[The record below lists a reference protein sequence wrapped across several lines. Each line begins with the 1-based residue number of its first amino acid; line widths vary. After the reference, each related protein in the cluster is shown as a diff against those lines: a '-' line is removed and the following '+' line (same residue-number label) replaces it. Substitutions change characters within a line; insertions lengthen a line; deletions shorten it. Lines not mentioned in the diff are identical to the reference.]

1 MAVVQQKEP
10 SCASCRETTKKK
22 KTIMASASSDEW
34 RTVCDKFTN
43 AQNLT
48 VVESRNDPEND
59 PFRSKY
65 KARELLREIHCSL
78 KSFEAGEGEAESG
91 EEIGDQ
97 RPIEPPV
104 DGQREDGFGQG
115 FSGDS
120 PAGLR
125 AAKLG
130 AVEYYLGVNHVDTEE
145 LSAGQEH
152 LMNCMKQLERC
163 RVSSENVSL
172 FIHVRNQLGILW
184 AGRDETETAQG
195 FLETAES
202 IYQRY
207 IKEDGSP
214 PTDMAEYFT
223 TEEKLLTHQERTKR
237 FELAYTHTM
246 YYLAQVYKN
255 LGETERAATYCHS
268 TLQRQLQLNQYSPM
282 EWALNAATL
291 SQYYITKGRYMEG
304 RHCLSA
310 ATVISGLAGEV
321 PSEAAAQES
330 ETESER
336 REQLMQKRAEIA
348 RCWIKYCLN
357 VLQDSKKLLED
368 SIGELDTDRQEE
380 LKRARRR
387 EEEEEEK
394 GRKSALLF
402 GSEDTFDS
410 IASLEEKVRC
420 LLPLDFAEARAVFLV
435 GQNYVTQA
443 KEYFQMDGYV
453 TDHIE
458 ILQDHSALFR
468 ALAFFEEDLERRCK
482 MHKRRVDMLEPICN
496 DLNSRYYLM
505 IRRQMMFELAE
516 IYNEMM
522 DLKLTLANRQADTQS
537 LDNHTIKKF
546 NHLCSASAKYF
557 QMFLDSL
564 CSPEGKIPEHLEEEV
579 LRPALV
585 ARFRLAR
592 LHSRLISSSVSVQL
606 ENLDKSLENYN
617 YVVQYCEA
625 HPEAKAAVE
634 TELELS
640 TEMVGL
646 LPLKINRLKV
656 KMTANN

>member
-1 MAVVQQKEP
+1 
-10 SCASCRETTKKK
+10 
-22 KTIMASASSDEW
+22 MASINSDEW
-34 RTVCDKFTN
+34 RAICDKFTN

-48 VVESRNDPEND
+48 EVESRNDPENE

-65 KARELLREIHCSL
+65 KARELLREIYSSL
-78 KSFEAGEGEAESG
+78 KCFNAGEGDEESR
-91 EEIGDQ
+91 EESTVQ
-97 RPIEPPV
+97 RPPVEPV
-104 DGQREDGFGQG
+104 DGQREDECGQDV
-115 FSGDS
+115 SGDS
-120 PAGLR
+120 AAGLR

-152 LMNCMKQLERC
+152 LMNCMKLLERC
-163 RVSSENVSL
+163 SVSSENVSL

-184 AGRDETETAQG
+184 ASRDETETAQG
-195 FLETAES
+195 FLETAEA

-207 IKEDGSP
+207 TKEDGTP
-214 PTDMAEYFT
+214 PTDMTEYFT
-223 TEEKLLTHQERTKR
+223 TEENLLTHQERNKR

-246 YYLAQVYKN
+246 YYLAQIYKN
-255 LGETERAATYCHS
+255 LGQNERAATYCHS
-268 TLQRQLQLNQYSPM
+268 TLQRQLQLNQFSPM

-291 SQYYITKGRYMEG
+291 SQYYITKGQFMLG

-310 ATVISGLAGEV
+310 ATVISGLAGDV

-336 REQLMQKRAEIA
+336 REKLRQQRAEIA

-357 VLQDSKKLLED
+357 LLQDAKKVLED
-368 SIGELDTDRQEE
+368 NIGELDTDRQEE

-394 GRKSALLF
+394 GRKNALLF

-410 IASLEEKVRC
+410 IASVEEKVQC
-420 LLPLDFAEARAVFLV
+420 LFPLDFTEARAVFLV
-435 GQNYVTQA
+435 GQNNVTQA
-443 KEYFQMDGYV
+443 KEYFVMDGYV

-458 ILQDHSALFR
+458 ILQDHSTLFR
-468 ALAFFEEDLERRCK
+468 SLAFFEEDLERRCK
-482 MHKRRVDMLEPICN
+482 MHKRRVDMLEPICQ
-496 DLNSRYYLM
+496 DLNSQYYLM

-516 IYNEMM
+516 TYSEMM
-522 DLKLTLANRQADTQS
+522 DLKLTLANRQADAQS
-537 LDNHTIKKF
+537 LDSHTIKKF
-546 NHLCSASAKYF
+546 NHLCSASVKYF

-564 CSPEGKIPEHLEEEV
+564 RSPEGKIPEHLEEEV

-585 ARFRLAR
+585 ARFRVGR
-592 LHSRLISSSVSVQL
+592 LHSRLISSSPSAQL
-606 ENLDKSLENYN
+606 ENLNNSLENYK
-617 YVVQYCEA
+617 YVVDYCEA
-625 HPEAKAAVE
+625 HPEASATVE

-640 TEMVGL
+640 KEMVGL
-646 LPLKINRLKV
+646 LPLKINRLKAR
-656 KMTANN
+656 MATNNTDDDAVH

>member
-1 MAVVQQKEP
+1 
-10 SCASCRETTKKK
+10 
-22 KTIMASASSDEW
+22 MASVSSDEW
-34 RTVCDKFTN
+34 RAICDKFTN

-48 VVESRNDPEND
+48 VVESLNDPDND

-65 KARELLREIHCSL
+65 KARELLREIYCSL
-78 KSFEAGEGEAESG
+78 KSFEAGEGEEERSGETGESG
-91 EEIGDQ
+91 EQLPVEA
-97 RPIEPPV
+97 PV
-104 DGQREDGFGQG
+104 DGQTEEAFSQG
-115 FSGDS
+115 FCGDS

-152 LMNCMKQLERC
+152 LMNSMKLLGRC

-172 FIHVRNQLGILW
+172 FIHARNQLGILW

-207 IKEDGSP
+207 MKEDGSP
-214 PTDMAEYFT
+214 PTDMADYFS
-223 TEEKLLTHQERTKR
+223 TEENQLTHQERTKR

-255 LGETERAATYCHS
+255 LGETERAAIYCHS
-268 TLQRQLQLNQYSPM
+268 TLQRQLKLNQFSPM

-291 SQYYITKGRYMEG
+291 SQYYITK
-304 RHCLSA
+304 
-310 ATVISGLAGEV
+310 
-321 PSEAAAQES
+321 
-330 ETESER
+330 
-336 REQLMQKRAEIA
+336 
-348 RCWIKYCLN
+348 
-357 VLQDSKKLLED
+357 D

-380 LKRARRR
+380 MKRGRRL

-394 GRKSALLF
+394 ERKSAMLF

-420 LLPLDFAEARAVFLV
+420 LLPMDFTEARAIFLV
-435 GQNYVTQA
+435 GQHYVTQA

-458 ILQDHSALFR
+458 ILQDHSSLFR
-468 ALAFFEEDLERRCK
+468 SLAFYEEDLDRRCK
-482 MHKRRVDMLEPICN
+482 MHKRRVDMMEPVCME
-496 DLNSRYYLM
+496 LNSKYYLM

-516 IYNEMM
+516 TYNEMM
-522 DLKLTLANRQADTQS
+522 DLKLTLANRQDETES
-537 LDNHTIKKF
+537 LDSHTIKKF
-546 NHLCSASAKYF
+546 NNLCSASAKYF

-564 CSPEGKIPEHLEEEV
+564 CSPEGKQPEHLEEEV

-585 ARFRLAR
+585 ARFRVAR
-592 LHSRLISSSVSVQL
+592 LYSRLICTSPPGQV
-606 ENLDKSLENYN
+606 ENLDKSLEHYK
-617 YVVQYCEA
+617 YVVDYCDS
-625 HPEAKAAVE
+625 HPEAVATVE

-640 TEMVGL
+640 REMVGL
-646 LPLKINRLKV
+646 LPLKINRIKA
-656 KMTANN
+656 KIPANN

>member
-1 MAVVQQKEP
+1 
-10 SCASCRETTKKK
+10 
-22 KTIMASASSDEW
+22 MASFNSNEW
-34 RTVCDKFTN
+34 RAICDKFTN

-48 VVESRNDPEND
+48 EIESRNDPEND

-65 KARELLREIHCSL
+65 KARELLREIYCSL
-78 KSFEAGEGEAESG
+78 KNFEAGEGEEEGGGES
-91 EEIGDQ
+91 GDQ
-97 RPIEPPV
+97 RPTEQPV
-104 DGQREDGFGQG
+104 DGQREDLFGQG

-125 AAKLG
+125 AARLG

-152 LMNCMKQLERC
+152 LMNCMKLLERC
-163 RVSSENVSL
+163 RVSSPNVSL

-207 IKEDGSP
+207 MKEDGSP
-214 PTDMAEYFT
+214 PTDMTEYFAA
-223 TEEKLLTHQERTKR
+223 EENLLTHQERIKR

-255 LGETERAATYCHS
+255 LGQTERAATYCHT
-268 TLQRQLQLNQYSPM
+268 TLQRQLQLNQFTPM

-310 ATVISGLAGEV
+310 ATVISDLAGEV
-321 PSEAAAQES
+321 PSEAAAQEN
-330 ETESER
+330 EAESER
-336 REQLMQKRAEIA
+336 REHLRQKRAEIA

-357 VLQDSKKLLED
+357 LLQDAKKQLED
-368 SIGELDTDRQEE
+368 NIGELDTDRQEE

-410 IASLEEKVRC
+410 IASIEEKVMC
-420 LLPLDFAEARAVFLV
+420 LFPLDFTEARSVFLV
-435 GQNYVTQA
+435 GQNHVTQA
-443 KEYFQMDGYV
+443 KDYFQMDGYV

-468 ALAFFEEDLERRCK
+468 SLAFFEEDLERRCK

-496 DLNSRYYLM
+496 DLNAQYYLM
-505 IRRQMMFELAE
+505 IRRQLMFELAE
-516 IYNEMM
+516 TYNEMM
-522 DLKLTLANRQADTQS
+522 DLKLALANRQADTQS

-564 CSPEGKIPEHLEEEV
+564 CSPEGKFPERLEEEV

-585 ARFRLAR
+585 ARFRVAR
-592 LHSRLISSSVSVQL
+592 LHSRLISTSPTVQL
-606 ENLDKSLENYN
+606 DNLNKSLENYK

-625 HPEAKAAVE
+625 NPEAGAAVE

-640 TEMVGL
+640 KEMVGL
-646 LPLKINRLKV
+646 LPLKINRLKAR
-656 KMTANN
+656 MASNN

>member
-1 MAVVQQKEP
+1 MLRAGGE
-10 SCASCRETTKKK
+10 
-22 KTIMASASSDEW
+22 EW
-34 RTVCDKFTN
+34 GIICDKFAN

-48 VVESRNDPEND
+48 DVESKNDPDND

-65 KARELLREIHCSL
+65 KARELDH
-78 KSFEAGEGEAESG
+78 
-91 EEIGDQ
+91 
-97 RPIEPPV
+97 
-104 DGQREDGFGQG
+104 
-115 FSGDS
+115 GDS
-120 PAGLR
+120 RDGLR

-130 AVEYYLGVNHVDTEE
+130 VVEYYLGINHVETEE

-152 LMNCMKQLERC
+152 LMNCIKQLEKC

-172 FIHVRNQLGILW
+172 FIHVRNQLGIIW
-184 AGRDETETAQG
+184 AGRDETDTAQG

-207 IKEDGSP
+207 MKEDGSP
-214 PTDMAEYFT
+214 PTDMTEYFT

-246 YYLAQVYKN
+246 YYLAQVYQN

-268 TLQRQLQLNQYSPM
+268 TLQRQLQLNQFNPI

-291 SQYYITKGRYMEG
+291 SQYYITKGRYLEG
-304 RHCLSA
+304 RHCLAA

-321 PSEAAAQES
+321 PSES
-330 ETESER
+330 DH
-336 REQLMQKRAEIA
+336 REQLRQKRAEIA

-357 VLQDSKKLLED
+357 LLQDAKKLLED
-368 SIGELDTDRQEE
+368 TIGELDTDCQEE
-380 LKRARRR
+380 LKRARRH

-394 GRKSALLF
+394 GRKIALLF

-410 IASLEEKVRC
+410 IASLEEKVQC
-420 LLPLDFAEARAVFLV
+420 LFPLDFTEARAVFLV
-435 GQNYVTQA
+435 GQNYVAQA

-458 ILQDHSALFR
+458 ILQDHSSLFR

-496 DLNSRYYLM
+496 DLNSQYYLL
-505 IRRQMMFELAE
+505 IRRQLMFELAE
-516 IYNEMM
+516 TYNEML
-522 DLKLTLANRQADTQS
+522 DLKLTLVNRQADTQS

-564 CSPEGKIPEHLEEEV
+564 CSPEGKLPEHLEEEV

-585 ARFRLAR
+585 ARFRVAR
-592 LHSRLISSSVSVQL
+592 LQSRLISSIPPVQL
-606 ENLDKSLENYN
+606 DNLNKSLENYK

-625 HPEAKAAVE
+625 HPEAAPAVE

-640 TEMVGL
+640 KEMVGL
-646 LPLKINRLKV
+646 LPLKIERLKARMAV
-656 KMTANN
+656 NN

>member
-1 MAVVQQKEP
+1 MKQ
-10 SCASCRETTKKK
+10 S
-22 KTIMASASSDEW
+22 W
-34 RTVCDKFTN
+34 RAICEKFTN

-48 VVESRNDPEND
+48 EVESLHDPEND

-65 KARELLREIHCSL
+65 KARELLREIYCSL
-78 KSFEAGEGEAESG
+78 KKN
-91 EEIGDQ
+91 
-97 RPIEPPV
+97 
-104 DGQREDGFGQG
+104 
-115 FSGDS
+115 S

-125 AAKLG
+125 VAKLG

-152 LMNCMKQLERC
+152 LMNCVKLLEKC
-163 RVSSENVSL
+163 RVSSDNVSL

-184 AGRDETETAQG
+184 AGRDETEEAQG

-207 IKEDGSP
+207 MKEV
-214 PTDMAEYFT
+214 
-223 TEEKLLTHQERTKR
+223 R
-237 FELAYTHTM
+237 FELAYTHSM

-255 LGETERAATYCHS
+255 LGQTERAATYCHS
-268 TLQRQLQLNQYSPM
+268 TLQRQLQLNQYNPM

-304 RHCLSA
+304 RHCLAA

-330 ETESER
+330 ETECER
-336 REQLMQKRAEIA
+336 REQLRQKRAEIA

-357 VLQDSKKLLED
+357 LLQDAKKLLED
-368 SIGELDTDRQEE
+368 NIGELDTDRQEE
-380 LKRARRR
+380 LKNARRL

-410 IASLEEKVRC
+410 IASLEEKVHC
-420 LLPLDFAEARAVFLV
+420 LFPLDFTEARAVFLV
-435 GQNYVTQA
+435 GQNYITQA
-443 KEYFQMDGYV
+443 KDYFQMDGYV

-496 DLNSRYYLM
+496 ELNTQYYLM
-505 IRRQMMFELAE
+505 IRRQLMFELAE
-516 IYNEMM
+516 TYNEMM

-564 CSPEGKIPEHLEEEV
+564 CSPEGKFPEHLEEEV

-585 ARFRLAR
+585 ARFRVAR
-592 LHSRLISSSVSVQL
+592 LHSRLISSSPPVQL
-606 ENLDKSLENYN
+606 DNLNRALENYK

-625 HPEAKAAVE
+625 HPEAGAAVE

-646 LPLKINRLKV
+646 LPLKINRLKAR
-656 KMTANN
+656 MAANN

>member
-1 MAVVQQKEP
+1 M
-10 SCASCRETTKKK
+10 
-22 KTIMASASSDEW
+22 SDW
-34 RTVCDKFTN
+34 RAVCDKFTN
-43 AQNLT
+43 AQHLT
-48 VVESRNDPEND
+48 DVESRNDPEND

-65 KARELLREIHCSL
+65 KARELLREIYCSL
-78 KSFEAGEGEAESG
+78 KSFEAGEGEEDSG
-91 EEIGDQ
+91 KL
-97 RPIEPPV
+97 
-104 DGQREDGFGQG
+104 DGFGQG

-152 LMNCMKQLERC
+152 LTNCMKLLERC

-172 FIHVRNQLGILW
+172 FLHNQLGILW
-184 AGRDETETAQG
+184 AGRDEMEQAQG
-195 FLETAES
+195 YLETAES
-202 IYQRY
+202 IYQHY
-207 IKEDGSP
+207 MKEV
-214 PTDMAEYFT
+214 
-223 TEEKLLTHQERTKR
+223 K

-255 LGETERAATYCHS
+255 IGQTERAATYCQS
-268 TLQRQLQLNQYSPM
+268 TLQRQLQLNQFSPM

-291 SQYYITKGRYMEG
+291 SQYYITKGKYMEG

-330 ETESER
+330 ETECER
-336 REQLMQKRAEIA
+336 REQLRQKRAEIA

-357 VLQDSKKLLED
+357 LLQDAKKLLED
-368 SIGELDTDRQEE
+368 NIGELDTDRQEE
-380 LKRARRR
+380 LTRQRRR
-387 EEEEEEK
+387 DEEEEEK

-410 IASLEEKVRC
+410 IATVEERVLC
-420 LLPLDFAEARAVFLV
+420 LFPLDFTEARSVFLV

-443 KEYFQMDGYV
+443 KEYYQMDGYV

-468 ALAFFEEDLERRCK
+468 ALAFFEEDMERRCK

-496 DLNSRYYLM
+496 DLNSQYYLL
-505 IRRQMMFELAE
+505 IRRQLMFELAE
-516 IYNEMM
+516 TYSDMM

-564 CSPEGKIPEHLEEEV
+564 RSPEGKFPEHLEDDV

-585 ARFRLAR
+585 ARFRVGR
-592 LHSRLISSSVSVQL
+592 LQSRLISSSLSVQM
-606 ENLDKSLENYN
+606 ENLSKSLEDYK
-617 YVVQYCEA
+617 YVVDYCETHPAAA
-625 HPEAKAAVE
+625 HAVE

-640 TEMVGL
+640 KEMVDL
-646 LPLKINRLKV
+646 LPLKINRLKA
-656 KMTANN
+656 KMAANN

>member
-1 MAVVQQKEP
+1 
-10 SCASCRETTKKK
+10 
-22 KTIMASASSDEW
+22 MASLSSDEW
-34 RTVCDKFTN
+34 RAICDKFTN

-48 VVESRNDPEND
+48 DVESRKDPDND

-65 KARELLREIHCSL
+65 KARELLREIYCSL
-78 KSFEAGEGEAESG
+78 KNFEAG
-91 EEIGDQ
+91 D
-97 RPIEPPV
+97 
-104 DGQREDGFGQG
+104 
-115 FSGDS
+115 
-120 PAGLR
+120 AGLR

-152 LMNCMKQLERC
+152 LMNCMKLLERC

-207 IKEDGSP
+207 MKEDGSP
-214 PTDMAEYFT
+214 PTDMTEYFT

-237 FELAYTHTM
+237 
-246 YYLAQVYKN
+246 YLFC
-255 LGETERAATYCHS
+255 LPGETERAATYCHS
-268 TLQRQLQLNQYSPM
+268 TLQRQLQLNQFSPM

-304 RHCLSA
+304 RHCLAA

-321 PSEAAAQES
+321 PSEAC
-330 ETESER
+330 ER
-336 REQLMQKRAEIA
+336 REQLRQKRAEIA
-348 RCWIKYCLN
+348 RCWIKYGLN
-357 VLQDSKKLLED
+357 LLQDAKKLLED
-368 SIGELDTDRQEE
+368 NIGELDSDRQEE

-410 IASLEEKVRC
+410 IASLEEKVPC
-420 LLPLDFAEARAVFLV
+420 LLPLDFTEARAVFLV
-435 GQNYVTQA
+435 GQTYVTQA

-458 ILQDHSALFR
+458 ILQDHSSMFR
-468 ALAFFEEDLERRCK
+468 GLAFFEEDLERRCK
-482 MHKRRVDMLEPICN
+482 MHKRRVDMLEPVCN
-496 DLNSRYYLM
+496 DLNSQYYLM

-516 IYNEMM
+516 TYNEMM
-522 DLKLTLANRQADTQS
+522 DLKLTLANRQADTES

-546 NHLCSASAKYF
+546 NSLCSASAKYF

-564 CSPEGKIPEHLEEEV
+564 CSPEGKSPEHLEEEV

-585 ARFRLAR
+585 ARFRVAR
-592 LHSRLISSSVSVQL
+592 LHSQLISSVPTMQL
-606 ENLDKSLENYN
+606 DNLNRSLENYK
-617 YVVQYCEA
+617 YVVEYCDA
-625 HPEAKAAVE
+625 HPEAVAAVE

-640 TEMVGL
+640 REMAGL
-646 LPLKINRLKV
+646 LPLKINRLKAR
-656 KMTANN
+656 MAENN

>member
-1 MAVVQQKEP
+1 MA
-10 SCASCRETTKKK
+10 A
-22 KTIMASASSDEW
+22 ISSNEW
-34 RTVCDKFTN
+34 RAVCDKFTDV
-43 AQNLT
+43 QKLT
-48 VVESRNDPEND
+48 ELESRNDPEND

-65 KARELLREIHCSL
+65 KARELLREIYCSL
-78 KSFEAGEGEAESG
+78 KNFDAGENEDEQQQQQPA
-91 EEIGDQ
+91 
-97 RPIEPPV
+97 EPPE
-104 DGQREDGFGQG
+104 DGQRGDLFCQDI
-115 FSGDS
+115 SGDS
-120 PAGLR
+120 AAGLW

-145 LSAGQEH
+145 LSPGEEH
-152 LMNCMKQLERC
+152 LMNCMKVLERC
-163 RVSSENVSL
+163 RVSLGNVSL

-184 AGRDETETAQG
+184 AGRDETEKAQE

-207 IKEDGSP
+207 MKEDGSP
-214 PTDMAEYFT
+214 PTDMTEYFAS
-223 TEEKLLTHQERTKR
+223 EENLLTHQEKTKR

-268 TLQRQLQLNQYSPM
+268 TLQRQLQLNQFSPM

-310 ATVISGLAGEV
+310 ATVIFDFSGEV
-321 PSEAAAQES
+321 PSEAAARES

-336 REQLMQKRAEIA
+336 REQLRQKRAEIA

-357 VLQDSKKLLED
+357 LLQDAKKQLED
-368 SIGELDTDRQEE
+368 NIGELDTYRQEE
-380 LKRARRR
+380 LKRARRHD
-387 EEEEEEK
+387 EEEEEK

-410 IASLEEKVRC
+410 IASVEEKVPC
-420 LLPLDFAEARAVFLV
+420 LLPLDFTEARAVFLV

-443 KEYFQMDGYV
+443 KEFFEMDGYV

-496 DLNSRYYLM
+496 DLNSQYYLL
-505 IRRQMMFELAE
+505 IRRQLMFELAE
-516 IYNEMM
+516 TYSEMM
-522 DLKLTLANRQADTQS
+522 DLKLTLANRQADSET

-557 QMFLDSL
+557 QKFLDSL
-564 CSPEGKIPEHLEEEV
+564 CSPEGKFPEHLEDEV

-585 ARFRLAR
+585 ARFRVAR
-592 LHSRLISSSVSVQL
+592 LLSRLISSLPSAKL
-606 ENLDKSLENYN
+606 ENLTKSLENYK
-617 YVVQYCEA
+617 YVVEYCES
-625 HPEAKAAVE
+625 HPAAAATVE

-640 TEMVGL
+640 KEMVGL
-646 LPLKINRLKV
+646 LPLKINRLKAR
-656 KMTANN
+656 MAANN

>member
-1 MAVVQQKEP
+1 
-10 SCASCRETTKKK
+10 
-22 KTIMASASSDEW
+22 MASLGSEEW
-34 RTVCDKFTN
+34 KAICDKFTN

-48 VVESRNDPEND
+48 DIESRNDPEND

-65 KARELLREIHCSL
+65 KARDILREIHCSL
-78 KSFEAGEGEAESG
+78 KSFEAGEGEEDG
-91 EEIGDQ
+91 GVEGGDQ
-97 RPIEPPV
+97 RPTEQPV
-104 DGQREDGFGQG
+104 DGLLEGLFERG

-120 PAGLR
+120 PVGQRTTRLA
-125 AAKLG
+125 

-152 LMNCMKQLERC
+152 LMNCMKLLERC
-163 RVSSENVSL
+163 RVATESVSL

-184 AGRDETETAQG
+184 AGRDETEMAQG

-202 IYQRY
+202 IYLRY
-207 IKEDGSP
+207 MKEDGSP
-214 PTDMAEYFT
+214 PTDLVEYFT
-223 TEEKLLTHQERTKR
+223 TNEKMVTHQERSKK

-255 LGETERAATYCHS
+255 LGQTERAATYCHS
-268 TLQRQLQLNQYSPM
+268 TLQRQLQLNQFSPM

-310 ATVISGLAGEV
+310 ATVISALAGEA

-330 ETESER
+330 EIESER
-336 REQLMQKRAEIA
+336 RDQLRQKRAEIA

-357 VLQDSKKLLED
+357 LLQDAKKVLQDN
-368 SIGELDTDRQEE
+368 IGELDTDLQED
-380 LKRARRR
+380 LKRKRRL

-394 GRKSALLF
+394 VRKSALRF

-410 IASLEEKVRC
+410 IASLEEKVSC
-420 LLPLDFAEARAVFLV
+420 LLPLDFTEARNIFLV

-468 ALAFFEEDLERRCK
+468 ALAFFEEDVERRCK
-482 MHKRRVDMLEPICN
+482 MHKRRVDMLETICIE
-496 DLNSRYYLM
+496 LNAQYYLM
-505 IRRQMMFELAE
+505 VRRQLMFELAE
-516 IYNEMM
+516 TYNEMM

-546 NHLCSASAKYF
+546 NHLCSASAKYY

-564 CSPEGKIPEHLEEEV
+564 CSPEGKFPEHLEEEV
-579 LRPALV
+579 LRPTLV

-592 LHSRLISSSVSVQL
+592 LHSRLICSIPLTQL
-606 ENLDKSLENYN
+606 DNLSKSLENYK

-625 HPEAKAAVE
+625 HPDAAATVE

-640 TEMVGL
+640 KEMAGL
-646 LPLKINRLKV
+646 LPLKINRLKAR
-656 KMTANN
+656 MAANN

>member
-1 MAVVQQKEP
+1 
-10 SCASCRETTKKK
+10 
-22 KTIMASASSDEW
+22 MASVNSDEW
-34 RTVCDKFTN
+34 RALCEKFTN

-48 VVESRNDPEND
+48 ESQNDPEND

-65 KARELLREIHCSL
+65 KARELLREIYCSL
-78 KSFEAGEGEAESG
+78 KSFEALEEDREGESTTPPPPQ
-91 EEIGDQ
+91 EEA
-97 RPIEPPV
+97 V
-104 DGQREDGFGQG
+104 DGQRQDVFAEGLC
-115 FSGDS
+115 GDS
-120 PAGLR
+120 ASGMR
-125 AAKLG
+125 VAKLA

-152 LMNCMKQLERC
+152 LGNCMGLLDKC
-163 RVSSENVSL
+163 RVSCYNVSL
-172 FIHVRNQLGILW
+172 YIHVRNQLGILW

-202 IYQRY
+202 IYQQY
-207 IKEDGSP
+207 MKEDGGP
-214 PTDMAEYFT
+214 PFDMTEYFS
-223 TEEKLLTHQERTKR
+223 TEENMLTHQERTRR

-255 LGETERAATYCHS
+255 LGETERAAAYCHS
-268 TLQRQLQLNQYSPM
+268 TLQRQLKLNQYNPM

-310 ATVISGLAGEV
+310 ATVISGLAGDI
-321 PSEAAAQES
+321 PSETAAQES

-336 REQLMQKRAEIA
+336 REQLRQKRAEIA

-357 VLQDSKKLLED
+357 LLQDARKLLED
-368 SIGELDTDRQEE
+368 NIGELDSDRQEE
-380 LKRARRR
+380 LRNARRR
-387 EEEEEEK
+387 EQDEEEK
-394 GRKSALLF
+394 GRKTALLF

-410 IASLEEKVRC
+410 IASLEEKVQC
-420 LLPLDFAEARAVFLV
+420 LFPLDFTEARTVFLV

-468 ALAFFEEDLERRCK
+468 VLAFFEEDLERRCK
-482 MHKRRVDMLEPICN
+482 MHKRRIDLLEPICN
-496 DLNSRYYLM
+496 ELNAQYYLM

-516 IYNEMM
+516 TYNEMM
-522 DLKLTLANRQADTQS
+522 DLKLTVANRLSDTQS
-537 LDNHTIKKF
+537 LDSHTIKKF
-546 NHLCSASAKYF
+546 NHLCSSSAKYF

-564 CSPEGKIPEHLEEEV
+564 CSPEGKLPETLEEDV

-585 ARFRLAR
+585 ARFRAAR
-592 LHSRLISSSVSVQL
+592 LHSRLISSSPTVQL
-606 ENLDKSLENYN
+606 DNLSKSLENYK

-625 HPEAKAAVE
+625 HPDAAAAVE

-640 TEMVGL
+640 KEMAGL
-646 LPLKINRLKV
+646 LPLKINRLKAR
-656 KMTANN
+656 MATNNN

>member
-1 MAVVQQKEP
+1 
-10 SCASCRETTKKK
+10 
-22 KTIMASASSDEW
+22 MASVNSDEW
-34 RTVCDKFTN
+34 RAICDKFNN

-48 VVESRNDPEND
+48 EVESRNDPEND

-65 KARELLREIHCSL
+65 KARELLREIYCSL
-78 KSFEAGEGEAESG
+78 KSFEADEGEEESGGESG
-91 EEIGDQ
+91 EQ
-97 RPIEPPV
+97 RPTEQPV
-104 DGQREDGFGQG
+104 DGQREDGQG
-115 FSGDS
+115 ISGDS
-120 PAGLR
+120 PAGMR

-152 LMNCMKQLERC
+152 LMNCMKLLERC

-184 AGRDETETAQG
+184 AGRDETEMAQG

-207 IKEDGSP
+207 MKEDGSP
-214 PTDMAEYFT
+214 PTDMTEYFT
-223 TEEKLLTHQERTKR
+223 SEENLLTHQERTKR

-268 TLQRQLQLNQYSPM
+268 TLQRQLQLNQFSPM

-321 PSEAAAQES
+321 PSEAA
-330 ETESER
+330 TESER
-336 REQLMQKRAEIA
+336 REHLRQKRAEIA

-357 VLQDSKKLLED
+357 LLQDSKKLLED
-368 SIGELDTDRQEE
+368 NIGELDTDRQDE

-410 IASLEEKVRC
+410 IASLEEKVWLC
-420 LLPLDFAEARAVFLV
+420 
-435 GQNYVTQA
+435 A

-458 ILQDHSALFR
+458 ILQDHSSLFR

-496 DLNSRYYLM
+496 DLNSQYYLL
-505 IRRQMMFELAE
+505 IRRQLMFELAE
-516 IYNEMM
+516 TYSEMM

-546 NHLCSASAKYF
+546 NSLCSASAKYF

-564 CSPEGKIPEHLEEEV
+564 CSPEGKFPDVLEEEV

-585 ARFRLAR
+585 ARFRVAR
-592 LHSRLISSSVSVQL
+592 LHSRLISSVPPVQL
-606 ENLDKSLENYN
+606 ENLNRSLENYK

-625 HPEAKAAVE
+625 HPEAAAAAE

-640 TEMVGL
+640 KEMVGL
-646 LPLKINRLKV
+646 LPLKINRLKAR
-656 KMTANN
+656 MAANN

>member
-1 MAVVQQKEP
+1 MAWKAV
-10 SCASCRETTKKK
+10 CA
-22 KTIMASASSDEW
+22 
-34 RTVCDKFTN
+34 KFTN
-43 AQNLT
+43 AQQLSD
-48 VVESRNDPEND
+48 VESRTDPEND

-65 KARELLREIHCSL
+65 KARELLTEIYCSL
-78 KSFEAGEGEAESG
+78 KNFEAGDG
-91 EEIGDQ
+91 EEHD
-97 RPIEPPV
+97 
-104 DGQREDGFGQG
+104 DGETSD
-115 FSGDS
+115 DS
-120 PAGLR
+120 RAGLR
-125 AAKLG
+125 AARLA

-152 LMNCMKQLERC
+152 LMNCMKHLGKC

-184 AGRDETETAQG
+184 AGRDETEKSQG

-207 IKEDGSP
+207 MKEVH
-214 PTDMAEYFT
+214 
-223 TEEKLLTHQERTKR
+223 L
-237 FELAYTHTM
+237 FELAYTHTL
-246 YYLAQVYKN
+246 YYLAQVYQYF
-255 LGETERAATYCHS
+255 GENERAANYCYS
-268 TLQRQLQLNQYSPM
+268 TLQRQLQLNQFNPM

-291 SQYYITKGRYMEG
+291 SQYYITKGQYMEG
-304 RHCLSA
+304 RHCLAA

-330 ETESER
+330 EAERDR
-336 REQLMQKRAEIA
+336 REQLKQKRSEIA

-357 VLQDSKKLLED
+357 LLRDAKKLLED
-368 SIGELDTDRQEE
+368 NIGELDTDRQDE
-380 LKRARRR
+380 LRRARRR
-387 EEEEEEK
+387 EEEEE
-394 GRKSALLF
+394 GRKQALLF

-410 IASLEEKVRC
+410 IASVEEKVSY
-420 LLPLDFAEARAVFLV
+420 LFPLDFTEARAIFLV
-435 GQNYVTQA
+435 GQNYVNQA
-443 KEYFQMDGYV
+443 KEHFQMDGFV

-468 ALAFFEEDLERRCK
+468 ALAFFEEDVERRCK

-496 DLNSRYYLM
+496 DLNSQYYLL
-505 IRRQMMFELAE
+505 IRRQLMFELAE
-516 IYNEMM
+516 TYNEMM
-522 DLKLTLANRQADTQS
+522 DLKLTLANRQEDSQS

-564 CSPEGKIPEHLEEEV
+564 CSPEGKIPEHLEEDV

-585 ARFRLAR
+585 ARFRVAR
-592 LHSRLISSSVSVQL
+592 LHSKLISSSPPVQL
-606 ENLDKSLENYN
+606 DNLNKALENYK

-625 HPEAKAAVE
+625 HPEAAAAAE

-640 TEMVGL
+640 KEMVGL
-646 LPLKINRLKV
+646 LPLKINRLKAR
-656 KMTANN
+656 MATNN

>member
-1 MAVVQQKEP
+1 
-10 SCASCRETTKKK
+10 
-22 KTIMASASSDEW
+22 MASLSSDEW
-34 RTVCDKFTN
+34 RAVCDKFTN
-43 AQNLT
+43 ALNLT
-48 VVESRNDPEND
+48 EVESRNDPEND

-65 KARELLREIHCSL
+65 KARELLREIYCSL
-78 KSFEAGEGEAESG
+78 KSFEAGDG
-91 EEIGDQ
+91 EEDSRGESTEQ
-97 RPIEPPV
+97 RPPEEPL
-104 DGQREDGFGQG
+104 DGQTEDVFGRG
-115 FSGDS
+115 FSADS

-130 AVEYYLGVNHVDTEE
+130 AVEYYLGVNHVETEE

-152 LMNCMKQLERC
+152 LMNCMKQLEKC
-163 RVSSENVSL
+163 RASSENVSL
-172 FIHVRNQLGILW
+172 YIHVRNQLGILW
-184 AGRDETETAQG
+184 AGRDETQMAQG

-207 IKEDGSP
+207 MKEDGTP
-214 PTDMAEYFT
+214 PTDMTEYFT
-223 TEEKLLTHQERTKR
+223 TEENQLTHQERTKR
-237 FELAYTHTM
+237 FELAFTHTM
-246 YYLAQVYKN
+246 YYLAQVYKS
-255 LGETERAATYCHS
+255 LGQTERAATYCHS
-268 TLQRQLQLNQYSPM
+268 TLQRQLQLNQFSPM

-291 SQYYITKGRYMEG
+291 SQYYITKGRFMEG

-330 ETESER
+330 ETENER
-336 REQLMQKRAEIA
+336 REQLRQKRAEIA

-357 VLQDSKKLLED
+357 LLED
-368 SIGELDTDRQEE
+368 AKKQLEDNIGELDLDRQDE

-410 IASLEEKVRC
+410 IASVEEKVMC
-420 LLPLDFAEARAVFLV
+420 LFPLDFTEARSVFLV

-468 ALAFFEEDLERRCK
+468 ILAFFEEDPERRCK

-516 IYNEMM
+516 TYNEMM
-522 DLKLTLANRQADTQS
+522 DLKLTVANRQADTQT

-546 NHLCSASAKYF
+546 NHLCSASAKYY

-564 CSPEGKIPEHLEEEV
+564 CSPEGKFPEHLEDEV
-579 LRPALV
+579 LRPVLV
-585 ARFRLAR
+585 ARFRVAR
-592 LHSRLISSSVSVQL
+592 LHSRLITSSPTAQL
-606 ENLDKSLENYN
+606 DNLNKSLENYK
-617 YVVQYCEA
+617 YVVQYCES
-625 HPEAKAAVE
+625 HPEAAAAVE

-640 TEMVGL
+640 TEMAGL
-646 LPLKINRLKV
+646 LPLKINRLKA
-656 KMTANN
+656 KLATNN

>member
-1 MAVVQQKEP
+1 
-10 SCASCRETTKKK
+10 
-22 KTIMASASSDEW
+22 MASLSSDEW
-34 RTVCDKFTN
+34 RAICDKFTN

-48 VVESRNDPEND
+48 DVESRNDPENE

-65 KARELLREIHCSL
+65 KARELLREIYCSL
-78 KSFEAGEGEAESG
+78 KSFDAGEGEDDSGGDSG
-91 EEIGDQ
+91 EQGP
-97 RPIEPPV
+97 REPPV
-104 DGQREDGFGQG
+104 DGEREDVFDRGL
-115 FSGDS
+115 SGDS

-163 RVSSENVSL
+163 RVSCENVSL

-184 AGRDETETAQG
+184 AGRDETEIAKG
-195 FLETAES
+195 YLETAES

-207 IKEDGSP
+207 MKEDGSP
-214 PTDMAEYFT
+214 PMDMTEYFT

-255 LGETERAATYCHS
+255 LSETERAATYCHS
-268 TLQRQLQLNQYSPM
+268 TLQRQLQLNQFNPM

-330 ETESER
+330 ESESER
-336 REQLMQKRAEIA
+336 REQLRQKRADIA

-357 VLQDSKKLLED
+357 ILQDAKKLLED
-368 SIGELDTDRQEE
+368 NIGELDTDRQDE
-380 LKRARRR
+380 LKRARRL

-420 LLPLDFAEARAVFLV
+420 LLPLDFTEARAVFLV

-443 KEYFQMDGYV
+443 KDYFQMDGYV

-468 ALAFFEEDLERRCK
+468 CLAFFEEDMERRCK

-496 DLNSRYYLM
+496 DLNSQYYLL
-505 IRRQMMFELAE
+505 IHRQLMFELAE
-516 IYNEMM
+516 TYNEMM
-522 DLKLTLANRQADTQS
+522 DLKLTLANRQADAQS

-546 NHLCSASAKYF
+546 NSLCSASAKYF

-564 CSPEGKIPEHLEEEV
+564 CSPEGKFPERLEEDV

-585 ARFRLAR
+585 ARFRVAR
-592 LHSRLISSSVSVQL
+592 LYSQLICSVPSIQL
-606 ENLDKSLENYN
+606 DNLNKSLENYK
-617 YVVQYCEA
+617 YVVQYCES
-625 HPEAKAAVE
+625 HPEAAAAVE

-640 TEMVGL
+640 KEMAGL
-646 LPLKINRLKV
+646 LPLKINRLKAR
-656 KMTANN
+656 MAANN

>member
-1 MAVVQQKEP
+1 MATV
-10 SCASCRETTKKK
+10 
-22 KTIMASASSDEW
+22 SSDEW
-34 RTVCDKFTN
+34 RAICDKFTN

-48 VVESRNDPEND
+48 VVESQNDPDND

-65 KARELLREIHCSL
+65 KARELLREIYCSL
-78 KSFEAGEGEAESG
+78 KSFEAGEGEEETGESG
-91 EEIGDQ
+91 ETGETGESGEQ
-97 RPIEPPV
+97 LPVEAPV
-104 DGQREDGFGQG
+104 DGQTEEAFSQG
-115 FSGDS
+115 FCGDS

-152 LMNCMKQLERC
+152 LMTCMKLLGKC

-172 FIHVRNQLGILW
+172 FIHARNQLGILW

-207 IKEDGSP
+207 MKEDGSP
-214 PTDMAEYFT
+214 PTDMADYFS
-223 TEEKLLTHQERTKR
+223 TEENQLTHQERTKR

-255 LGETERAATYCHS
+255 LGETERAAIYCHS
-268 TLQRQLQLNQYSPM
+268 TLQRQLKLNQFSPM

-291 SQYYITKGRYMEG
+291 SQYYITK
-304 RHCLSA
+304 
-310 ATVISGLAGEV
+310 
-321 PSEAAAQES
+321 
-330 ETESER
+330 
-336 REQLMQKRAEIA
+336 
-348 RCWIKYCLN
+348 
-357 VLQDSKKLLED
+357 D

-380 LKRARRR
+380 MKRGRRL

-394 GRKSALLF
+394 ERKSAMLF

-420 LLPLDFAEARAVFLV
+420 LLPMDFTEARAIFLV
-435 GQNYVTQA
+435 GQHYVTQA

-458 ILQDHSALFR
+458 ILQDHSSLFR
-468 ALAFFEEDLERRCK
+468 SLAFYEEDLDRRCK
-482 MHKRRVDMLEPICN
+482 MHKRRVDMMEPVCME
-496 DLNSRYYLM
+496 LNSKYYLM

-516 IYNEMM
+516 TYNEMM
-522 DLKLTLANRQADTQS
+522 DLKLTLANRQDETES

-546 NHLCSASAKYF
+546 NNLCSASAKYF

-564 CSPEGKIPEHLEEEV
+564 CSPEGKQPEHLEEEV

-585 ARFRLAR
+585 ARFRVAR
-592 LHSRLISSSVSVQL
+592 LYSRLICTSPPVRWKTLTSRW
-606 ENLDKSLENYN
+606 NTT
-617 YVVQYCEA
+617 
-625 HPEAKAAVE
+625 KAVATVE

-640 TEMVGL
+640 REMVGL
-646 LPLKINRLKV
+646 LPLKINRIKA
-656 KMTANN
+656 KIPANN

>member
-1 MAVVQQKEP
+1 
-10 SCASCRETTKKK
+10 
-22 KTIMASASSDEW
+22 MASVSSDEW
-34 RTVCDKFTN
+34 RAICDKFTN

-48 VVESRNDPEND
+48 VVESCNDPDND

-65 KARELLREIHCSL
+65 KARELLREIYCSL
-78 KSFEAGEGEAESG
+78 KSFEAGDGEEEEESG
-91 EEIGDQ
+91 GESGVQ
-97 RPIEPPV
+97 RPVEPPV
-104 DGQREDGFGQG
+104 DGQTEEAFSQG
-115 FSGDS
+115 FCGDS

-152 LMNCMKQLERC
+152 LMNCMKLLERC

-207 IKEDGSP
+207 MKEDGSP
-214 PTDMAEYFT
+214 PFDMTDYFS
-223 TEEKLLTHQERTKR
+223 TEENLLTHQERTKR
-237 FELAYTHTM
+237 FELAYTHSM

-268 TLQRQLQLNQYSPM
+268 TLQRQLKLNQFSPM

-310 ATVISGLAGEV
+310 ATVISGLAGDV

-336 REQLMQKRAEIA
+336 REQLRQKRAEIA

-357 VLQDSKKLLED
+357 LLQDSKKLLED

-380 LKRARRR
+380 MKRARRL

-394 GRKSALLF
+394 ERKSALLF

-410 IASLEEKVRC
+410 IASLEEKVGC
-420 LLPLDFAEARAVFLV
+420 LLPLDFNEARAIFLV

-458 ILQDHSALFR
+458 ILQDHSSLFR
-468 ALAFFEEDLERRCK
+468 SLAFYEEDLERRCK
-482 MHKRRVDMLEPICN
+482 MHKRRVDMMEPVCN
-496 DLNSRYYLM
+496 ELNSKYYLM

-516 IYNEMM
+516 TFNEMM
-522 DLKLTLANRQADTQS
+522 DLKLTLANRQDDSES
-537 LDNHTIKKF
+537 LDSHTIKKF
-546 NHLCSASAKYF
+546 NNLCSASAKYF

-564 CSPEGKIPEHLEEEV
+564 CSPEGKQPEHLEEEV

-585 ARFRLAR
+585 ARFRVAR
-592 LHSRLISSSVSVQL
+592 LYSRLICTAPSGQV
-606 ENLDKSLENYN
+606 ENLDKSLEHYK
-617 YVVQYCEA
+617 YVVQYCDT
-625 HPEAKAAVE
+625 HPEAVATVE

-640 TEMVGL
+640 REMVGL
-646 LPLKINRLKV
+646 LPLKINRLKA

>member
-1 MAVVQQKEP
+1 
-10 SCASCRETTKKK
+10 
-22 KTIMASASSDEW
+22 MASLSSDEW
-34 RTVCDKFTN
+34 RAVCDKFTN
-43 AQNLT
+43 ALNLT
-48 VVESRNDPEND
+48 EVESRNDPEND

-65 KARELLREIHCSL
+65 KARELLREIYCSL
-78 KSFEAGEGEAESG
+78 KSFEAGDG
-91 EEIGDQ
+91 EEDSRGESTEQ
-97 RPIEPPV
+97 RPPEEPL
-104 DGQREDGFGQG
+104 DGQTEDVFGRG
-115 FSGDS
+115 FSADS

-130 AVEYYLGVNHVDTEE
+130 AVEYYLGVNHVETEE

-152 LMNCMKQLERC
+152 LMNCMKQLEKC
-163 RVSSENVSL
+163 RASSENVSL
-172 FIHVRNQLGILW
+172 YIHVRNQLGILW
-184 AGRDETETAQG
+184 AGRDETQMAQG

-207 IKEDGSP
+207 MKEDGTP
-214 PTDMAEYFT
+214 PTDMTEYFT
-223 TEEKLLTHQERTKR
+223 TEENQLTHQERTK
-237 FELAYTHTM
+237 
-246 YYLAQVYKN
+246 
-255 LGETERAATYCHS
+255 S
-268 TLQRQLQLNQYSPM
+268 TLQRQLQLNQFSPM

-291 SQYYITKGRYMEG
+291 SQYYITKGRFMEG

-330 ETESER
+330 ETENER
-336 REQLMQKRAEIA
+336 REQLRQKRAEIA

-357 VLQDSKKLLED
+357 LLED
-368 SIGELDTDRQEE
+368 AKKQLEDNIGELDLDRQDE

-410 IASLEEKVRC
+410 IASVEEKVMC
-420 LLPLDFAEARAVFLV
+420 LFPLDFTEARSVFLV

-468 ALAFFEEDLERRCK
+468 ILAFFEEDPERRCK

-516 IYNEMM
+516 TYNEMM
-522 DLKLTLANRQADTQS
+522 DLKLTVANRQADTQT

-546 NHLCSASAKYF
+546 NHLCSASAKYY

-564 CSPEGKIPEHLEEEV
+564 CSPEGKFPEHLEDEV
-579 LRPALV
+579 LRPVLV
-585 ARFRLAR
+585 ARFRVAR
-592 LHSRLISSSVSVQL
+592 LHSRLITSSPTAQL
-606 ENLDKSLENYN
+606 DNLNKSLENYK
-617 YVVQYCEA
+617 YVVQYCES
-625 HPEAKAAVE
+625 HPEAAAAVE

-640 TEMVGL
+640 TEMAGL
-646 LPLKINRLKV
+646 LPLKINRLKA
-656 KMTANN
+656 KLATNN

>member
-1 MAVVQQKEP
+1 
-10 SCASCRETTKKK
+10 
-22 KTIMASASSDEW
+22 MASTNSAEW
-34 RTVCDKFTN
+34 RAICDKFTN
-43 AQNLT
+43 AQHLNDT
-48 VVESRNDPEND
+48 ESRNDPEND

-65 KARELLREIHCSL
+65 RARELLREIYCSL
-78 KSFEAGEGEAESG
+78 KSFEAGDG
-91 EEIGDQ
+91 EEDTGGEISEQ
-97 RPIEPPV
+97 RPEDQPV
-104 DGQREDGFGQG
+104 DGQREDVFSQG
-115 FSGDS
+115 LHGHS

-152 LMNCMKQLERC
+152 LMNCMKMLERC

-172 FIHVRNQLGILW
+172 FIHARNQLGILW

-207 IKEDGSP
+207 MKEDGRP
-214 PTDMAEYFT
+214 PTDMTEYFSA
-223 TEEKLLTHQERTKR
+223 EENQLTHQERSKR

-255 LGETERAATYCHS
+255 LGENERAATYCHS
-268 TLQRQLQLNQYSPM
+268 TLQRQLQLNQFSPM

-304 RHCLSA
+304 RHCLAA

-321 PSEAAAQES
+321 PSDAAAQES
-330 ETESER
+330 ETENER
-336 REQLMQKRAEIA
+336 REQLRQKRAEIA

-357 VLQDSKKLLED
+357 LLQDAKKLLED
-368 SIGELDTDRQEE
+368 NIGELDTDRQDE
-380 LKRARRR
+380 LKRARRQ

-410 IASLEEKVRC
+410 IASMEEKVMC
-420 LLPLDFAEARAVFLV
+420 LFPLDFTEARSVFLV

-458 ILQDHSALFR
+458 ILQDHSSLFR

-482 MHKRRVDMLEPICN
+482 MHKRRVDILEPICN
-496 DLNSRYYLM
+496 DLNSRYYLL

-516 IYNEMM
+516 TYNEMM
-522 DLKLTLANRQADTQS
+522 DLKLTLANRQADNHS
-537 LDNHTIKKF
+537 LDSHTIKKF

-564 CSPEGKIPEHLEEEV
+564 CSPEGKPPEHLEEEV

-585 ARFRLAR
+585 ARFRVAR
-592 LHSRLISSSVSVQL
+592 LHSKLISSSPPVQM
-606 ENLDKSLENYN
+606 ENLNRALENYK

-625 HPEAKAAVE
+625 HPEATAAVE

-646 LPLKINRLKV
+646 LPLKINRLKSR
-656 KMTANN
+656 MAANN

>member
-1 MAVVQQKEP
+1 
-10 SCASCRETTKKK
+10 
-22 KTIMASASSDEW
+22 MASLHSLAW
-34 RTVCDKFTN
+34 GALCDKFTT
-43 AQNLT
+43 AQNLSEI
-48 VVESRNDPEND
+48 ESRKDPAND

-65 KARELLREIHCSL
+65 KARELLREIYSSL
-78 KSFEAGEGEAESG
+78 KNVEASDGENESG
-91 EEIGDQ
+91 DERGDQ
-97 RPIEPPV
+97 QPTEQPL
-104 DGQREDGFGQG
+104 DGEKEGVFSRGFT
-115 FSGDS
+115 GDS

-125 AAKLG
+125 AARLG
-130 AVEYYLGVNHVDTEE
+130 AVEYYLGVNHAETEE

-152 LMNCMKQLERC
+152 FMNCLKLLEKC
-163 RVSSENVSL
+163 SVSPENVSL

-184 AGRDETETAQG
+184 AGRDETEMAQG

-202 IYQRY
+202 IYLRY
-207 IKEDGSP
+207 MKEEGSP
-214 PTDMAEYFT
+214 PTDMTEYFS
-223 TEEKLLTHQERTKR
+223 TEENLLTHQERTKR

-255 LGETERAATYCHS
+255 LGEIERAATYCHS
-268 TLQRQLQLNQYSPM
+268 TLQRQLQLNQYNPI

-310 ATVISGLAGEV
+310 ATVIAGLAGEI
-321 PSEAAAQES
+321 PSEAAAEES
-330 ETESER
+330 EAECER
-336 REQLMQKRAEIA
+336 RDQLRQKRAEIA

-357 VLQDSKKLLED
+357 LLQDAKKLLED
-368 SIGELDTDRQEE
+368 NIGELDVEHQEE
-380 LKRARRR
+380 LKRARRV

-420 LLPLDFAEARAVFLV
+420 LLPLDFTEARAVFLV
-435 GQNYVTQA
+435 GQTYITQA
-443 KEYFQMDGYV
+443 KEYFEMDGYV

-496 DLNSRYYLM
+496 DLNAQYYLL
-505 IRRQMMFELAE
+505 IRRQLMFELAE
-516 IYNEMM
+516 TYNEMM
-522 DLKLTLANRQADTQS
+522 DLKLTLANRQADTQA
-537 LDNHTIKKF
+537 LDSHTIKKF
-546 NHLCSASAKYF
+546 NHLCSSSAKYF

-564 CSPEGKIPEHLEEEV
+564 CSPEGKFPERLEEEV

-585 ARFRLAR
+585 AQFRVAR
-592 LHSRLISSSVSVQL
+592 LYSRLICTAPTAQL
-606 ENLDKSLENYN
+606 DNLNKSLDNYK

-625 HPEAKAAVE
+625 HPEAAAAVE

-640 TEMVGL
+640 QEMVGL
-646 LPLKINRLKV
+646 LPIKINRLKA
-656 KMTANN
+656 KMAANN

>member
-1 MAVVQQKEP
+1 
-10 SCASCRETTKKK
+10 
-22 KTIMASASSDEW
+22 MASLGSDEW
-34 RTVCDKFTN
+34 RAVCDKFTS

-48 VVESRNDPEND
+48 DVGSRNDPEND

-65 KARELLREIHCSL
+65 KARELLREIYCSL
-78 KSFEAGEGEAESG
+78 KSFEPGEGEEEGGGGGSESG
-91 EEIGDQ
+91 EQ
-97 RPIEPPV
+97 RPAGPPE
-104 DGQREDGFGQG
+104 DGQRLDGFGPG
-115 FSGDS
+115 VSGDS

-152 LMNCMKQLERC
+152 LMNCMKLLETC

-207 IKEDGSP
+207 MKEDGSP
-214 PTDMAEYFT
+214 PTDMTEYFT

-255 LGETERAATYCHS
+255 LGQTERAATYCHS
-268 TLQRQLQLNQYSPM
+268 TLQRQLQLNQFSPM

-336 REQLMQKRAEIA
+336 REQLRQKRAEIA

-357 VLQDSKKLLED
+357 LLQDAKKLLED
-368 SIGELDTDRQEE
+368 NIGELDTDRQEE

-410 IASLEEKVRC
+410 IASLEEKVSC
-420 LLPLDFAEARAVFLV
+420 LFPLDFTEARAVFLV

-482 MHKRRVDMLEPICN
+482 MHKRRVDMLEPICM
-496 DLNSRYYLM
+496 DLNSQYYLM
-505 IRRQMMFELAE
+505 IRRQLMFELAE

-564 CSPEGKIPEHLEEEV
+564 CSPEGKHPEHLEEEV

-585 ARFRLAR
+585 ARFRVAR
-592 LHSRLISSSVSVQL
+592 LHSRLFSSSPSVQL
-606 ENLDKSLENYN
+606 ENLNKALENYK
-617 YVVQYCEA
+617 YVAQYCET
-625 HPEAKAAVE
+625 HPEAAAAVE

-640 TEMVGL
+640 KEMVGL
-646 LPLKINRLKV
+646 LPLKINRLKAR
-656 KMTANN
+656 MASNNN

>member
-1 MAVVQQKEP
+1 
-10 SCASCRETTKKK
+10 
-22 KTIMASASSDEW
+22 MASVSSDEW
-34 RTVCDKFTN
+34 RAICDKFTY

-91 EEIGDQ
+91 EESGDQ

-104 DGQREDGFGQG
+104 DGQMEDVFGQG

-120 PAGLR
+120 PAGQR

-130 AVEYYLGVNHVDTEE
+130 AVEYYLGINHVDTEE

-152 LMNCMKQLERC
+152 LMNCMKLLEKC

-207 IKEDGSP
+207 KKEDGSP
-214 PTDMAEYFT
+214 PTDMTEYFT

-330 ETESER
+330 ETEREH

-394 GRKSALLF
+394 DRKSALLF

-592 LHSRLISSSVSVQL
+592 LHSRLISSSPSVQL
-606 ENLDKSLENYN
+606 ENLDKSLENYK
-617 YVVQYCEA
+617 YVVEYCEA

-640 TEMVGL
+640 TEMAGL
-646 LPLKINRLKV
+646 LPLKINRLKA
-656 KMTANN
+656 KMNANN

>member
-1 MAVVQQKEP
+1 M
-10 SCASCRETTKKK
+10 SSL
-22 KTIMASASSDEW
+22 SSDEW
-34 RTVCDKFTN
+34 KAICDKFTN
-43 AQNLT
+43 AQHLT
-48 VVESRNDPEND
+48 DVESRKDPEND

-65 KARELLREIHCSL
+65 KARELLREIYCSL
-78 KSFEAGEGEAESG
+78 KNFEAGDGEEDSG
-91 EEIGDQ
+91 EQ
-97 RPIEPPV
+97 RPTEEPV
-104 DGQREDGFGQG
+104 DGQRGDLFGQG
-115 FSGDS
+115 ISGDS
-120 PAGLR
+120 PVGLR

-152 LMNCMKQLERC
+152 LMNCIKLLERY

-195 FLETAES
+195 FLETAEA
-202 IYQRY
+202 IYQQY
-207 IKEDGSP
+207 MKEDGSP
-214 PTDMAEYFT
+214 PTDMTEYFT
-223 TEEKLLTHQERTKR
+223 TEDKTHQERTKR

-255 LGETERAATYCHS
+255 LGQTERAAAYCHS

-310 ATVISGLAGEV
+310 ATIISGLAGEV

-336 REQLMQKRAEIA
+336 REQLRQKRAEIA

-357 VLQDSKKLLED
+357 LLQDAKKLLED
-368 SIGELDTDRQEE
+368 NIGELDTDRQEE
-380 LKRARRR
+380 LKRARRL

-402 GSEDTFDS
+402 GSEDTFDL
-410 IASLEEKVRC
+410 IASLEEKVSS
-420 LLPLDFAEARAVFLV
+420 LFPLDFTEARAVFLV

-458 ILQDHSALFR
+458 ILQDHSSLFR

-496 DLNSRYYLM
+496 DLNAQYYLM
-505 IRRQMMFELAE
+505 IRRQLMFELAE
-516 IYNEMM
+516 TYSEMM
-522 DLKLTLANRQADTQS
+522 DQKLTLANRQADSQS
-537 LDNHTIKKF
+537 LDNHSIKKF

-564 CSPEGKIPEHLEEEV
+564 RSPEGKLPEHLEEEV
-579 LRPALV
+579 VRPALV
-585 ARFRLAR
+585 ARFRVAR
-592 LHSRLISSSVSVQL
+592 LYSKLICSLPSAQL
-606 ENLDKSLENYN
+606 ENLNKALENYK
-617 YVVQYCEA
+617 YVVQYCES
-625 HPEAKAAVE
+625 HPEAAATVE

-640 TEMVGL
+640 KEMIGL
-646 LPLKINRLKV
+646 LPLKINRLKAR
-656 KMTANN
+656 MAANN